1 VENLPDGILF
11 TVIADSC
18 HSGGL
23 IQHLEQQIGSGP
35 QFERPLDQ
43 SNLETSTGSGSRFH
57 TWLNK
62 EHQQVGPGPFGYSG
76 VHCQDYSGSH
86 FAYAEGSS
94 GNDHVGT
101 YSQPQ
106 LSVLE
111 K

>member
-1 VENLPDGILF
+1 MENLPDGALL

-23 IQHLEQQIGSGP
+23 IQHLEEQIGSG
-35 QFERPLDQ
+35 
-43 SNLETSTGSGSRFH
+43 SWFH

-62 EHQQVGPGPFGYSG
+62 EHQQVGPGPCGYSG